1 MKFEAFRRPSEP
13 TLLRNPEKAN
23 GLLRAKGIVILD
35 KGHHLTSHLTDIKKY
50 CIYER
55 TDKKNVIQV
64 KV

>member
-1 MKFEAFRRPSEP
+1 MKFEAFRRSTEP

-35 KGHHLTSHLTDIKKY
+35 KGHHLTSHLTDIKNIAYMKEL
-50 CIYER
+50 I
-55 TDKKNVIQV
+55 KKNVIQV